1 MKNSLFRLEI
11 APLLGMFVL
20 LIGTTT
26 VGDALL
32 ERLGYLWIGR
42 YLGIPGT
49 LLIILSLTYSLRKR
63 KYISSGNPQKL
74 LRMHELLTWLGALLV
89 LVHAGHHFNTI
100 LPWLALIAMVV
111 NLISGMIGRYLL
123 ARSRQHMMAKQE
135 SYKTRGLSKVEID
148 KELFWDAV
156 TFQLMEKWRVV
167 HFPISFIFAILTLGH
182 IISILMF
189 WEWR

>member
-1 MKNSLFRLEI
+1 MKNSLFRHEVV
-11 APLLGMFVL
+11 PLLAMFIFL
-20 LIGTTT
+20 MGATTT
-26 VGDALL
+26 GEYLL
-32 ERLGYLWIGR
+32 EMFGFVWIGR

-89 LVHAGHHFNTI
+89 LVHAGSHFNTI

-123 ARSRQHMMAKQE
+123 GRSRQHMMAKQE

-167 HFPISFIFAILTLGH
+167 HFPISFIFAVLALGH